1 MNRKEFEL
9 QVQVNQEPL
18 RRFLR
23 NLCRGDAALADDIAQ
38 EAFIKAFLHLD
49 AFGGRSSFST
59 WLFRIAYN
67 CFCDNQRAVERYSPA
82 EVEGLQITASEKADE
97 AFEHQELYLA
107 MNRLN
112 AKERSALLLFYMEE
126 KSLKE
131 IADITRIPV
140 NTVKAHLSRGRLHI
154 SEHLKSIGHERG

>member
-38 EAFIKAFLHLD
+38 EAFIKAFLHLN
-49 AFGGRSSFST
+49 AFVGRSTLST

-67 CFCDNQRAVERYSPA
+67 CFCDNKRAAERYSST
-82 EVEGLQITASEKADE
+82 EVESLTVIAADKTDG

-107 MNRLN
+107 LDKLTT
-112 AKERSALLLFYMEE
+112 KERTALLLFYMEE
-126 KSLKE
+126 KNLKE
-131 IADITRIPV
+131 ISDITHMPV
-140 NTVKAHLSRGRLHI
+140 NTVKAHLHRGKLHV
-154 SEHLKSIGHERG
+154 SEHLKTIGYERG

>member
-1 MNRKEFEL
+1 VNRTEFEN

-49 AFGGRSSFST
+49 AFGGRSTFST

-67 CFCDNQRAVERYSPA
+67 CFCDSKRVAEHYSST
-82 EVEGLQITASEKADE
+82 EVESLTVMASEKADHV
-97 AFEHQELYLA
+97 FEHQELYLA
-107 MNRLN
+107 MDRLN
-112 AKERSALLLFYMEE
+112 AKERSTLLLFYMEE
-126 KSLKE
+126 KSIKE
-131 IADITRIPV
+131 ISDITRMPI
-140 NTVKAHLSRGRLHI
+140 NTIKAHLSRGRLHLN
-154 SEHLKSIGHERG
+154 EHLKAIGHERG

>member
-9 QVQVNQEPL
+9 QVQINQEPL

-38 EAFIKAFLHLD
+38 EAFIKAFLHLET
-49 AFGGRSSFST
+49 FGGRSSFST

-67 CFCDNQRAVERYSPA
+67 CFCDSKKAAERYSPL
-82 EVEGLQITASEKADE
+82 EVESLVVTASEKADYI
-97 AFEHQELYLA
+97 FEHQALYLA
-107 MNRLN
+107 LDKLN
-112 AKERSALLLFYMEE
+112 TKERTALLLFYMEE

-131 IADITRIPV
+131 IAVITRMPV
-140 NTVKAHLSRGRLHI
+140 NTVKSHLSRAKLNM
-154 SEHLKSIGHERG
+154 SEHLKNHRS

>member
-1 MNRKEFEL
+1 MNRKDFEV
-9 QVQVNQEPL
+9 QVQLNQEPL

-67 CFCDNQRAVERYSPA
+67 CFCDNKRAAERWSPT
-82 EVEGLQITASEKADE
+82 EVETLTVVAPEKTDG

-107 MNRLN
+107 LSKLN
-112 AKERSALLLFYMEE
+112 TKERTALLLFYMEE

-131 IADITRIPV
+131 IADITRTPI
-140 NTVKAHLSRGRLHI
+140 NTVKAHLSRGRSHV
-154 SEHLKSIGHERG
+154 SEQLKTIGHERG

>member
-1 MNRKEFEL
+1 MNRKEFES
-9 QVQVNQEPL
+9 QVLELQEPL

-49 AFGGRSSFST
+49 SFNGRSAFST

-67 CFCDNQRAVERYSPA
+67 CFCDNNRVAERYSPA
-82 EVEGLQITASEKADE
+82 VVETLTVAAPEATDA
-97 AFEHQELYLA
+97 AFEHQALYLA
-107 MNRLN
+107 LDRLN
-112 AKERSALLLFYMEE
+112 TKERTALLLFYMEE

-131 IADITRIPV
+131 IADITRMPV
-140 NTVKAHLSRGRLHI
+140 NTVKAHLSRGRLHV
-154 SEHLKSIGHERG
+154 SNHLKTIGHERG

>member
-9 QVQVNQEPL
+9 QVQLNQEPL

-49 AFGGRSSFST
+49 AFGGRSAFST

-67 CFCDNQRAVERYSPA
+67 CFCDNKRAAERYSPA
-82 EVEGLQITASEKADE
+82 EVESLTVEASEKTDE
-97 AFEHQELYLA
+97 AFDHQGLYMALDL
-107 MNRLN
+107 LN
-112 AKERSALLLFYMEE
+112 TKERTALLLFYMED

-131 IADITRIPV
+131 ISDITRMPV
-140 NTVKAHLSRGRLHI
+140 NTVKAHLSRGRLHV
-154 SEHLKSIGHERG
+154 SEHLKTIGHDRG

>member
-1 MNRKEFEL
+1 MNRRAFEL

-23 NLCRGDAALADDIAQ
+23 HLCRGDAALADDIAQ
-38 EAFIKAFLHLD
+38 EAFIKAFLHLET
-49 AFGGRSSFST
+49 FGGRSSFST
-59 WLFRIAYN
+59 WLFRIAYH
-67 CFCDNQRAVERYSPA
+67 CFCDNKRVAEHYSPT
-82 EVEGLQITASEKADE
+82 EVESLTVVASEKADH

-107 MNRLN
+107 LDRLQV
-112 AKERSALLLFYMEE
+112 KERTALLLFYMEE

-131 IADITRIPV
+131 ISDITRIPV
-140 NTVKAHLSRGRLHI
+140 NTVKAHLSRGRLHV

>member
-1 MNRKEFEL
+1 VNRKEFEI
-9 QVQVNQEPL
+9 QVQLNQEPL

-67 CFCDNQRAVERYSPA
+67 CFCDNKRATERYSPT
-82 EVEGLQITASEKADE
+82 EVESLTVMASEKADQG
-97 AFEHQELYLA
+97 FDHQELYLA
-107 MNRLN
+107 LDRLN

-131 IADITRIPV
+131 ISDITRMPV
-140 NTVKAHLSRGRLHI
+140 NTIKAHLSRGRLHV
-154 SEHLKSIGHERG
+154 SEHLKIIGHARG

>member
-1 MNRKEFEL
+1 MNRKEFEI
-9 QVQVNQEPL
+9 QVLENQEPL

-38 EAFIKAFLHLD
+38 EAFIKAFLHLND
-49 AFGGRSSFST
+49 FSGRSAFST

-67 CFCDNQRAVERYSPA
+67 CFCDNKRVAERYSST
-82 EVEGLQITASEKADE
+82 EVETLTIVAPETTDA

-107 MNRLN
+107 LDLLN
-112 AKERSALLLFYMEE
+112 TKERTALLLFYMEE

-131 IADITRIPV
+131 IAEITRMPL
-140 NTVKAHLSRGRLHI
+140 NTVKAHLSRGRLHV
-154 SEHLKSIGHERG
+154 SHHLKKIQS

>member
-1 MNRKEFEL
+1 MTRTEFEH

-38 EAFIKAFLHLD
+38 EAFIKAFLHLE
-49 AFGGRSSFST
+49 AFGGRSTFST

-67 CFCDNQRAVERYSPA
+67 CFCDSKRVAERYSPT
-82 EVEGLQITASEKADE
+82 EVESLTVMASEKADH
-97 AFEHQELYLA
+97 AYEHQALYLA
-107 MNRLN
+107 MDRLN

-131 IADITRIPV
+131 IADITRMPV
-140 NTVKAHLSRGRLHI
+140 NTVKAHLSRGRLHV
-154 SEHLKSIGHERG
+154 SEHLKTMGHERG

>member
-9 QVQVNQEPL
+9 QVQINQEPL

-38 EAFIKAFLHLD
+38 EAFIKAFLHLET
-49 AFGGRSSFST
+49 FGGRSTFST

-67 CFCDNQRAVERYSPA
+67 CFCDTKKAAERYSPV
-82 EVEGLQITASEKADE
+82 EVESLIVTASEKSDQ
-97 AFEHQELYLA
+97 AFDHQALYLA
-107 MNRLN
+107 LDKLN
-112 AKERSALLLFYMEE
+112 TKERTAILLFYMEE

-131 IADITRIPV
+131 IAVITRMPV
-140 NTVKAHLSRGRLHI
+140 NTVKAHLSRGRLHV
-154 SEHLKSIGHERG
+154 SEHLKAIGHERG

>member
-1 MNRKEFEL
+1 MNRKDFEI
-9 QVQVNQEPL
+9 QVQISQEPL

-67 CFCDNQRAVERYSPA
+67 CFCDNKRAAERYSPT
-82 EVEGLQITASEKADE
+82 EVESLTVVASEKADQG
-97 AFEHQELYLA
+97 FEHQELYLA
-107 MNRLN
+107 LDRLN
-112 AKERSALLLFYMEE
+112 TKERTALLLFYMEE

-131 IADITRIPV
+131 ISDITRMPV
-140 NTVKAHLSRGRLHI
+140 NTVKAHLSRGRLHV
-154 SEHLKSIGHERG
+154 SEHLKSIGHARG

>member
-9 QVQVNQEPL
+9 QVQINQEPL

-49 AFGGRSSFST
+49 AFGGRSTFST

-67 CFCDNQRAVERYSPA
+67 CFCDNKRATERYSPT
-82 EVEGLQITASEKADE
+82 EVETLTVMASEKADQ
-97 AFEHQELYLA
+97 AFDHQELYLA
-107 MNRLN
+107 LDRLN
-112 AKERSALLLFYMEE
+112 AKERTALLLFYMEE

-131 IADITRIPV
+131 ISVITRMPV
-140 NTVKAHLSRGRLHI
+140 NTIKAHLSRGRLHV
-154 SEHLKSIGHERG
+154 SEQLKIIGHARG

>member
-1 MNRKEFEL
+1 MNRKEFEI
-9 QVQVNQEPL
+9 QVQLNQEPL

-67 CFCDNQRAVERYSPA
+67 CFCDNKRATERYSPT
-82 EVEGLQITASEKADE
+82 EVESLTVMASEKADQG
-97 AFEHQELYLA
+97 FDHQELYLA
-107 MNRLN
+107 LDRLN

-131 IADITRIPV
+131 ISDITRMPV
-140 NTVKAHLSRGRLHI
+140 NTIKAHLSRGRLHV
-154 SEHLKSIGHERG
+154 SEHLKIIGHARG